1 MNIAE
6 NPRAVSGN
14 NNPPGPIEV
23 GQTTLADAS
32 LWLAENPVIETAEA
46 AKEAAV
52 MEKRVKASFDE
63 IEAERVKA
71 VKPLNDQVKSIN
83 DAHKAAQK
91 PLETARN
98 TIKQRVLAYMQAE
111 EAKRSAEA
119 DRIAAEAAEAER
131 IAREAEAAEREAK
144 ENAAQGVVGEDVVSA
159 TIHADQAFSR
169 FERLDRLHS
178 IAAKDAKVRIGT
190 GHGRALSLRTVEV
203 LHVDDPATALQA
215 MGLTANLREAFLTEA
230 RAYRKTTGNLP
241 EGITSTTEQKL

>member
-1 MNIAE
+1 MSNLA
-6 NPRAVSGN
+6 RMGH
-14 NNPPGPIEV
+14 NNPPGPIEI
-23 GQTTLADAS
+23 GQVTLADAS
-32 LWLAENPVIETAEA
+32 LWLAENPVIETEETAR
-46 AKEAAV
+46 EAAV
-52 MEKRVKASFDE
+52 MERRVKASFDE

-83 DAHKAAQK
+83 DNHRAAQK
-91 PLETARN
+91 PLESARN

-111 EAKRSAEA
+111 EAKRRAEA
-119 DRIAAEAAEAER
+119 ARIAAEAAEAER

-203 LHVDDPATALQA
+203 LSVDDAFKALKA

-241 EGITSTTEQKL
+241 EGISATFEQKL

>member
-1 MNIAE
+1 MSNLA
-6 NPRAVSGN
+6 RMGH
-14 NNPPGPIEV
+14 NNPPGPIEI
-23 GQTTLADAS
+23 GQVTLADAS
-32 LWLAENPVIETAEA
+32 LWLAENPVIETEETAR
-46 AKEAAV
+46 EAAV
-52 MEKRVKASFDE
+52 MERRVKASFDE

-98 TIKQRVLAYMQAE
+98 TLKQRVLAYMQAE
-111 EAKRSAEA
+111 EAKRRAEA
-119 DRIAAEAAEAER
+119 ARIAAEAAEAER

-203 LHVDDPATALQA
+203 LSVDDAFKALKA

-230 RAYRKTTGNLP
+230 RAYRKTTWNLP
-241 EGITSTTEQKL
+241 EGISATFEQKL